1 MITRV
6 ISELYYKRKLKNTGQ
21 ENLRTILIQAIM
33 AVTMR
38 SLGKHNYVYSTT
50 NKDVLVIHE

>member
-6 ISELYYKRKLKNTGQ
+6 ISELYYKRKIKNTGQ
-21 ENLRTILIQAIM
+21 ENSRTILIQAIM

-38 SLGKHNYVYSTT
+38 SLGKHSYVYSTT

>member
-6 ISELYYKRKLKNTGQ
+6 ISELYYKRKIKNTGQ

-33 AVTMR
+33 VVTMR